1 MQLLTVHHDAEM
13 GGQLVQM
20 VRDYTAHDCDL
31 VGSDDAAINWGRR
44 RSHCAL
50 LLTQVEDDGID
61 GLVLGGSLSEIFP
74 ELQTLFLPAYPA
86 SARRLEVADT
96 KVFPEPID
104 GEGLLAAIARA
115 ETREGL
121 LAAVA
126 PDLFHVVDVLQMC
139 CLSRR
144 DGAVQIVQGKQS
156 GIVFLRDGAIVH
168 AETAAARG
176 NEALFEIIAW
186 KFVEFAYD
194 RTFRPP
200 IETITMP
207 WDEALIEAVTQHKQQ
222 NLAQAPGWRP

>member
-1 MQLLTVHHDAEM
+1 MQLLIVHHDAEM

-44 RSHCAL
+44 RSHCTL

-74 ELQTLFLPAYPA
+74 GLQTLFFPAYPA

-104 GEGLLAAIARA
+104 GEGLLAAIAQA
-115 ETREGL
+115 Q
-121 LAAVA
+121 AASA
-126 PDLFHVVDVLQMC
+126 GPPDLFHVVDVLQMC

-156 GIVFLRDGAIVH
+156 GIVFLRGGAIVH

-200 IETITMP
+200 VETITIP
-207 WDEALIEAVTQHKQQ
+207 WDEALIEAVTQRKQQ
-222 NLAQAPGWRP
+222 EPAQAPGWRA

>member
-1 MQLLTVHHDAEM
+1 VHHDAEM

-20 VRDYTAHDCDL
+20 LRDYTAHDCDL
-31 VGSDDAAINWGRR
+31 VSSGDAAINWGRR
-44 RSHCAL
+44 HSHCAL

-115 ETREGL
+115 QAASEG
-121 LAAVA
+121 A

-144 DGAVQIVQGKQS
+144 DGAVQIVKGKQS

-194 RTFRPP
+194 RNFRAP

-207 WDEALIEAVTQHKQQ
+207 WDEALIEAVTQHKKQ

>member
-1 MQLLTVHHDAEM
+1 MQLLIVHHDAEM

-50 LLTQVEDDGID
+50 LLTQVGDDGID

-74 ELQTLFLPAYPA
+74 GLQTLFLPAYPA

-104 GEGLLAAIARA
+104 GEGLLAAIAQA
-115 ETREGL
+115 Q
-121 LAAVA
+121 AASAGA

-139 CLSRR
+139 CLSGR
-144 DGAVQIVQGKQS
+144 DGAVQIVKGKQS

-207 WDEALIEAVTQHKQQ
+207 WDEALIEAVAQHKEQK
-222 NLAQAPGWRP
+222 LAQAPDWRA